1 MRISDWSSDVCSS
14 DLTTG
19 TPACN
24 AGNAWGRARID
35 ELGRVCMRPMPQPL
49 STQAAALSLTYS
61 LSSNRA
67 SFRAAA
73 LENVALIQRQT
84 LSTRHRQKE
93 AAPKSSEEHTSELQ
107 SLMRHSYAVF
117 CL

>member
-14 DLTTG
+14 DL
-19 TPACN
+19 
-24 AGNAWGRARID
+24 WGRARID

-84 LSTRHRQKE
+84 LSTRHRQKRGGPE
-93 AAPKSSEEHTSELQ
+93 GPPLLSSDESRVNRAFTD
-107 SLMRHSYAVF
+107 YI
-117 CL
+117 

>member
-1 MRISDWSSDVCSS
+1 
-14 DLTTG
+14 
-19 TPACN
+19 
-24 AGNAWGRARID
+24 
-35 ELGRVCMRPMPQPL
+35 MRPMPQPL

-93 AAPKSSEEHTSELQ
+93 AAQNVRIFSAAMKDVFNRAFPDYISTQLRSALQ
-107 SLMRHSYAVF
+107 DFSAMRGARILSQVRNSVV
-117 CL
+117 

>member
-1 MRISDWSSDVCSS
+1 
-14 DLTTG
+14 
-19 TPACN
+19 
-24 AGNAWGRARID
+24 
-35 ELGRVCMRPMPQPL
+35 MRPMPQPL

-84 LSTRHRQKE
+84 LSTRHRPTSGGPE
-93 AAPKSSEEHTSELQ
+93 GPPLFSSDESHFTRNFTDYLSAPHPLHFPDFSYIRGV
-107 SLMRHSYAVF
+107 RHLYPWPT
-117 CL
+117 LP

>member
-73 LENVALIQRQT
+73 LENVALIR
-84 LSTRHRQKE
+84 
-93 AAPKSSEEHTSELQ
+93 SEEHTSELQ
-107 SLMRHSYAVF
+107 SLMRISYAVF
-117 CL
+117 CLKKKKKKRNRT